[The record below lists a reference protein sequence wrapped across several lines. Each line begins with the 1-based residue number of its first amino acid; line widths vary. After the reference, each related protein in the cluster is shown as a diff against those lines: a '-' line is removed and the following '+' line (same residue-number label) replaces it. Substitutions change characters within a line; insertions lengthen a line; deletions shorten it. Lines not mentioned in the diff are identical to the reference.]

1 MSPWN
6 EMRARSEKDYITGSN
21 TLRMEVFVSLQ
32 CVIPIFWTGRDLLKL
47 SGPSLCLQVNSYSFI
62 RDHPTVSFE
71 SLIRELQLSFAE
83 VLRIIKPV

>member
-6 EMRARSEKDYITGSN
+6 EIRARSEKDYITGSN

-32 CVIPIFWTGRDLLKL
+32 GVIPSFWTGRDLLKL
-47 SGPSLCLQVNSYSFI
+47 SGPSLCLQVNSYV

-71 SLIRELQLSFAE
+71 SLIRELQLSFSE
-83 VLRIIKPV
+83 VLRNIKLV